1 VSRVAIFVG
10 LVGILV
16 LSACA
21 PRAPV
26 VQGKV
31 VAVDPGGGVIRVQD
45 ELNPGAE
52 PLAFDI
58 ATAEIGT
65 APKPGDIVR
74 IVYRAGAS
82 SNQALRVM
90 NVSRQRTSQ

>member
-1 VSRVAIFVG
+1 MTRVACVLALFGV
-10 LVGILV
+10 VV
-16 LSACA
+16 LSACV

-31 VAVDPGGGVIRVQD
+31 VALEQGGGLIRVQD
-45 ELNPGAE
+45 ELNPDAD

-58 ATAEIGT
+58 RTAEIGA

-82 SNQALRVM
+82 SSQALRVM
-90 NVSRQRTSQ
+90 NITRQQPSQ

>member
-1 VSRVAIFVG
+1 MIRVACVIA
-10 LVGILV
+10 LVGV
-16 LSACA
+16 VALSACVA
-21 PRAPV
+21 RAPV

-31 VAVDPGGGVIRVQD
+31 VAVEPGGGVIRVQD
-45 ELNPGAE
+45 ELKPEAE

-90 NVSRQRTSQ
+90 NLSRHQTSQ

>member
-1 VSRVAIFVG
+1 MNRMACVIA
-10 LVGILV
+10 LVGVAV

-21 PRAPV
+21 PTAPV

-31 VAVDPGGGVIRVQD
+31 VAVEQGGGMIRVQD
-45 ELNPGAE
+45 ELKPEAE
-52 PLAFDI
+52 PVALDI
-58 ATAEIGT
+58 TTAELG
-65 APKPGDIVR
+65 AALKPGDLVR

-90 NVSRQRTSQ
+90 NLSRHQTGQ

>member
-1 VSRVAIFVG
+1 MSRVAFSVA
-10 LVGILV
+10 LAGIVV

-31 VAVDPGGGVIRVQD
+31 VAVEQGGGVIRVQD
-45 ELNPGAE
+45 ELKPEAE
-52 PLAFDI
+52 PQAFDI

>member
-1 VSRVAIFVG
+1 MNRMACVIA
-10 LVGILV
+10 LVGVAV

-21 PRAPV
+21 PTAPV

-31 VAVDPGGGVIRVQD
+31 VAVEQGGGVIRVQD
-45 ELNPGAE
+45 ELKPDAE
-52 PLAFDI
+52 PLALDI
-58 ATAEIGT
+58 TTAELG
-65 APKPGDIVR
+65 AALQPGALVR

-90 NVSRQRTSQ
+90 DLGRQHAGQ